1 MGPILDRALFY
12 NFEQKE
18 NMYKNIICL
27 FLGLGLIVSCAE
39 DPSSQWEE
47 TNLIEYGVPLKIKA
61 PDSIEVKKSSL
72 AGMEDITIKGD
83 NAYSLQIFASEVN
96 TRDLGVLVSEQR
108 SLVQEENYFRAFEK
122 EWDAG
127 FIYSMQ
133 LDSNTIT
140 YDFRHIRLQG
150 DKQYIFQAGMM
161 DSHTQEE
168 IERLVSAVRMEN
180 KK

>member
-1 MGPILDRALFY
+1 M
-12 NFEQKE
+12 
-18 NMYKNIICL
+18 CC
-27 FLGLGLIVSCAE
+27 FLAVAFFAACAE

-72 AGMEDITIKGD
+72 AGMEDITIKGE
-83 NAYSLQIFASEVN
+83 NAYSLQIFATEVN
-96 TRDLGVLVSEQR
+96 TRNLGVLVSEQR
-108 SLVQEENYFRAFEK
+108 SLVQEENYFRAFEE
-122 EWDAG
+122 EWDEG

-133 LDSNTIT
+133 LDTNTIT

-161 DSHTQEE
+161 ESHTKEE
-168 IERLVSAVRMEN
+168 IERLVSAVRMED